1 MSGSNMLGGK
11 VWKFGDNINTDLML
25 PGPYLFRS
33 EAEQA
38 RAVFMNNRPEWRS
51 AMRPGDAIIGG
62 FNYGMGSSRPA
73 ARSLRN
79 CGVGF
84 LLAETINGLFF
95 RNCVNHG
102 LRAFECPGVALAFEE
117 GDTAE
122 LIIEDWTVRNVRSGQ
137 VLAVTPVPKMLLDM
151 MLSGGIFPM
160 LEARGLIVPK
170 QAVQSSQPR
179 A

>member
-1 MSGSNMLGGK
+1 MSNTNMLAGR

-25 PGPYLFRS
+25 PGPYLVQS
-33 EAEQA
+33 AEAQA
-38 RAVFMNNRPEWRS
+38 KAVFISNRPEFLRD
-51 AMRPGDAIIGG
+51 MRQGDVIIGG

-95 RNCVNHG
+95 RNAVNYG
-102 LRAFECPGVALAFEE
+102 FRAFECPGVSQAFEE

-122 LIIEDWTVRNVRSGQ
+122 LSIEDWTATNHRSGLT
-137 VLAVTPVPKMLLDM
+137 LAVTPVPKILLDM
-151 MLSGGIFPM
+151 MLGGGILPV
-160 LEARGLIVPK
+160 LEAQGLI
-170 QAVQSSQPR
+170 APR
-179 A
+179 

>member
-1 MSGSNMLGGK
+1 MSGTNALAGR

-38 RAVFMNNRPEWRS
+38 TAVFINNRPEFLRE
-51 AMRPGDAIIGG
+51 MHKGDVIIGG
-62 FNYGMGSSRPA
+62 FNYGMGSSRAA

-95 RNCVNHG
+95 RNAVNFG
-102 LRAFECPGVALAFEE
+102 FRAFECPGVSQEFEE

-122 LIIEDWTVRNVRSGQ
+122 LSIEDWAATNRRTGNV
-137 VLAVTPVPKMLLDM
+137 LKVTPVPKMLLDLM
-151 MLSGGIFPM
+151 VGGGVLPM
-160 LEARGLIVPK
+160 LEAQGLI
-170 QAVQSSQPR
+170 APR
-179 A
+179 RSA

>member
-1 MSGSNMLGGK
+1 MSHTNMLAGR

-25 PGPYLFRS
+25 PGPYLVRS
-33 EAEQA
+33 EEEQA
-38 RAVFMNNRPEWRS
+38 TAVFTSNRPGWLQE
-51 AMRPGDAIIGG
+51 MRKGDVIIGG

-95 RNCVNHG
+95 RNAVNHG
-102 LRAFECPGVALAFEE
+102 FRAFECPGVAQAFEE

-122 LIIEDWTVRNVRSGQ
+122 LSIEDWTATNARTGQ
-137 VLAVTPVPKMLLDM
+137 TLAVTPVPKMLLDM
-151 MLSGGIFPM
+151 MLGGGILPV
-160 LEARGLIVPK
+160 LEAQGLI
-170 QAVQSSQPR
+170 APR
-179 A
+179 

>member
-1 MSGSNMLGGK
+1 
-11 VWKFGDNINTDLML
+11 ML

-38 RAVFMNNRPEWRS
+38 RAVFQANRPGWVDEV
-51 AMRPGDAIIGG
+51 RPGDVIVGG
-62 FNYGMGSSRPA
+62 LNFGMGSSRPA

-79 CGVGF
+79 VGLGF

-102 LRAFECPGVALAFEE
+102 FRAFECPGVTAAFEE

-122 LIIEDWTVRNVRSGQ
+122 LSIESWQVRNPRTGAT
-137 VLAVTPVPKMLLDM
+137 LAVMPVPEMLLSVMQD
-151 MLSGGIFPM
+151 GGILPL
-160 LEARGLIVPK
+160 LEKRGLI
-170 QAVQSSQPR
+170 APR
-179 A
+179 ASA

>member
-1 MSGSNMLGGK
+1 MSNTNMLAGR

-25 PGPYLFRS
+25 PGPYLVQS
-33 EAEQA
+33 AEAQA
-38 RAVFMNNRPEWRS
+38 KAVFISNRPEFLRD
-51 AMRPGDAIIGG
+51 MRQGDVIIGG

-95 RNCVNHG
+95 RNAVNHG
-102 LRAFECPGVALAFEE
+102 FRAFECPGVSQAFEE

-122 LIIEDWTVRNVRSGQ
+122 LSIEDWTATNHRSGLT
-137 VLAVTPVPKMLLDM
+137 LAVTPVPKILLDM
-151 MLSGGIFPM
+151 MLGGGILPV
-160 LEARGLIVPK
+160 LEAQGLI
-170 QAVQSSQPR
+170 APR
-179 A
+179 

>member
-1 MSGSNMLGGK
+1 MSGSNRLAGR

-25 PGPYLFRS
+25 PGPVPVPQRGG
-33 EAEQA
+33 AGHRGVHQQ
-38 RAVFMNNRPEWRS
+38 P
-51 AMRPGDAIIGG
+51 PGILQQMQKGDVIIGG

-95 RNCVNHG
+95 RNCVNYG
-102 LRAFECPGVALAFEE
+102 LRAFECPGVTQAFAE

-122 LIIEDWTVRNVRSGQ
+122 LSIEDWTATNRRTGQ
-137 VLAVTPVPKMLLDM
+137 SLKLTPVPKMLLDM
-151 MLSGGIFPM
+151 MLGGGIFPM
-160 LEARGLIVPK
+160 LEAQGLIAP
-170 QAVQSSQPR
+170 QRSA
-179 A
+179 